1 MDSYDDTMI
10 EMTLHNLLRM
20 ASRST
25 LYNSKLNNARLEKFL
40 RSDRKDAFDLYN
52 RWTLEEIAVM
62 LVKMTQFSFNKGSEK
77 LDEYMSIKLLE

>member
-1 MDSYDDTMI
+1 
-10 EMTLHNLLRM
+10 M